1 MLRVIRLSTE
11 HKAVNNRT
19 TILDSLP
26 NNQAGFQ
33 WQVFSISRSDKI
45 EVDCDMDV
53 TRVRAQPEAE
63 PEEAEETTVL
73 VLNSYGGSWQPAVLI
88 SEAGS
93 QEELTCF
100 EKDDNSGA
108 FWSCSVNWENQLH
121 IFGGYSSA

>member
-1 MLRVIRLSTE
+1 
-11 HKAVNNRT
+11 
-19 TILDSLP
+19 
-26 NNQAGFQ
+26 
-33 WQVFSISRSDKI
+33 
-45 EVDCDMDV
+45 MDV
-53 TRVRAQPEAE
+53 TRVQAQSQAE

-73 VLNSYGGSWQPAVLI
+73 VLNSKGGWQPAVLI

-100 EKDDNSGA
+100 EKDRYSAA